1 MVMAEDDSLRL
12 FLGYSGWAP
21 NQIESEIE
29 AGAWDVYRVD
39 LEKLL
44 SNLDK
49 LAAANSDLLASYLDS
64 IKAETDS
71 GRLSLDHP
79 RKHGILGLLV
89 FPVAAE

>member
-1 MVMAEDDSLRL
+1 MIAPGVYLGGKWENVDQMVMAEDDSLRL

-21 NQIESEIE
+21 NQIESKIE

-49 LAAANSDLLASYLDS
+49 LAAANSDLLASYLDG
-64 IKAETDS
+64 IKA
-71 GRLSLDHP
+71 
-79 RKHGILGLLV
+79 
-89 FPVAAE
+89 